1 LVQIDPYL
9 RRPCAGPERAGRDV
23 LDSRLFCRRARPER
37 LSRLAAFNPA
47 GSHRA
52 GFPKKAYNSRTMH
65 LHTRRE
71 FLPLL
76 CSLAAPSKA
85 QPFRYDLEIKGGR
98 VIDPSQALSAPLD
111 VAISGDKVARVE
123 ANIPSSDARL
133 TLDARGK

>member
-1 LVQIDPYL
+1 
-9 RRPCAGPERAGRDV
+9 
-23 LDSRLFCRRARPER
+23 
-37 LSRLAAFNPA
+37 
-47 GSHRA
+47 
-52 GFPKKAYNSRTMH
+52 MH

-85 QPFRYDLEIKGGR
+85 QPFRYDLAIKGGR

-123 ANIPSSDARL
+123 ANIPEDQRRVLGRPVLRSLQIEPQPHDTVDRL
-133 TLDARGK
+133 APIAKRNGMIILGPPGPPPGR